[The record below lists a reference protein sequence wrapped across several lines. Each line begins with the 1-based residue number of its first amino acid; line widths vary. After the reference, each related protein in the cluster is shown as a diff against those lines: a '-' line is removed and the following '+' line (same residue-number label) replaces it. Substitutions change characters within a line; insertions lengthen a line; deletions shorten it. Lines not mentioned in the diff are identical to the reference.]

1 MNTEEVESK
10 SLLQEQPDRPDEI
23 ALTSFVSQVVDG
35 EIAPHEWP
43 QMDVLAARE
52 LPTVED
58 LHGPDGKA
66 LARSARLECSTLAKL
81 DFALL
86 AHGRLVTL
94 EVRQLEA
101 GEAAPGGL
109 STKMSIEAQLKPD
122 ELAWRNRVMRLAELV
137 EPMMCSLASNEGW
150 KCLGPPSGQLK
161 SQVYIRHH
169 AGQLDVK
176 ASGVIPQRI
185 EAVIGAFAFIN
196 ELAKWLPGLSA
207 SRQIASLSTF
217 HKLIYLQTP
226 GYWPV
231 KPRFMTVEALGDVI
245 NGDSIMVML
254 RTLAPTDTDPDHTEE
269 VPRGTVEPVDAT
281 WRQPSRDALH

>member
-176 ASGVIPQRI
+176 VS
-185 EAVIGAFAFIN
+185 
-196 ELAKWLPGLSA
+196 
-207 SRQIASLSTF
+207 
-217 HKLIYLQTP
+217 
-226 GYWPV
+226 
-231 KPRFMTVEALGDVI
+231 
-245 NGDSIMVML
+245 
-254 RTLAPTDTDPDHTEE
+254 
-269 VPRGTVEPVDAT
+269 
-281 WRQPSRDALH
+281 